1 VCSID
6 KIQITGGYSG
16 ATSATGL
23 SRSSEVDLDVD
34 ECGYFTLLPIVKESC
49 GSLTKEKGSWRKR
62 ALECDESI
70 VVTTPNECVTDP
82 VTFQP
87 TISINGP
94 AIRGD
99 TCFVRTNCSNHERL
113 PMDQQNPAYRHDG
126 VTMPQEMYAGYA
138 TYYSYLATVP
148 ISSLESLTMT
158 CDADDGAFSIDPNLQ
173 PTASSSDCQVNL
185 QNLLITPQ
193 NVLGPGG
200 PFRKG
205 DKTWLVSYATCVV
218 VLEYDMNWDLGCIV
232 SWAEIAATVQMILET
247 CEVQQGGLIGG
258 RRQLRNDGKCD
269 STVFV
274 GGHT

>member
-1 VCSID
+1 
-6 KIQITGGYSG
+6 
-16 ATSATGL
+16 
-23 SRSSEVDLDVD
+23 
-34 ECGYFTLLPIVKESC
+34 
-49 GSLTKEKGSWRKR
+49 
-62 ALECDESI
+62 
-70 VVTTPNECVTDP
+70 
-82 VTFQP
+82 
-87 TISINGP
+87 
-94 AIRGD
+94 
-99 TCFVRTNCSNHERL
+99 
-113 PMDQQNPAYRHDG
+113 MDQQNPAYQHHG

-138 TYYSYLATVP
+138 TYSSYLATVP
-148 ISSLESLTMT
+148 ISSLESLTKT

-258 RRQLRNDGKCD
+258 RRQLRNDGKCGG
-269 STVFV
+269 TVFV
-274 GGHT
+274 GGHTVTRSGNMGSLSSQSGCPEHFMTGLGDYGASRCMDRALASSEVLGNFGVYSLARQI